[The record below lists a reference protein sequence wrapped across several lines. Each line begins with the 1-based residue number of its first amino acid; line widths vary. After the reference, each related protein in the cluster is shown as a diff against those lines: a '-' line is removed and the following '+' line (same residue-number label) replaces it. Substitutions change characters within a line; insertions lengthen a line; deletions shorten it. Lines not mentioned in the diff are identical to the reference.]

1 MFCEDVMN
9 NSQED
14 IDRLFCFNEYQNG
27 FNQGIEKRLSDL
39 DATVDKLNA
48 KVTALHVII
57 LVLAFIIVYQL
68 L

>member
-1 MFCEDVMN
+1 MN